1 MGKYILRRFLFS
13 FFTLIGATAIV
24 FGLSRAVGDPRDLF
38 AQEGGY
44 GVTEETYEH
53 LTKMLN
59 LDKPLYMQYL
69 LWLGKTVRGDLGR
82 SLLGQKDV
90 SDLIGEKVLNTLEL
104 TIFSWIASTII
115 GIPLGVLSAV
125 KRGSFWANSIA
136 MFCSVRSIALFG
148 QAAPPFVI
156 AIIGILIF
164 AVQLGWLPAGSG
176 ESHLIKGTWRGL
188 SSGDFSLI
196 PAFFTGGWKHYV
208 LPVGTLGLAASASY
222 LRLTRSS
229 MLEILDSEYIKLA
242 RAKGVSER
250 DVIWKH
256 ALKNALIPP
265 LTLAALIFVG
275 FLTGTIIVETVFVWP
290 GLGLLA
296 TTAVSENDFPVMTGS
311 VLLFAVFYTVIIFL
325 SDLTYGLVDP
335 RIRYS

>member
-1 MGKYILRRFLFS
+1 
-13 FFTLIGATAIV
+13 
-24 FGLSRAVGDPRDLF
+24 
-38 AQEGGY
+38 
-44 GVTEETYEH
+44 
-53 LTKMLN
+53 MLN

-125 KRGSFWANSIA
+125 KRGSFWDYAG
-136 MFCSVRSIALFG
+136 RSIALFG

-196 PAFFTGGWKHYV
+196 PAFFSGGWKHYV

>member
-1 MGKYILRRFLFS
+1 MAKYILRRFLFS

-24 FGLSRAVGDPRDLF
+24 FGLSRVVGDPRDLF

-59 LDKPLYMQYL
+59 LDKPIYMQYFI
-69 LWLGKTVRGDLGR
+69 WLGKVVRGDLGR

-104 TIFSWIASTII
+104 TIFSWILSTII

-125 KRGSFWANSIA
+125 KRGSFWDYAG
-136 MFCSVRSIALFG
+136 RSIALIG

-156 AIIGILIF
+156 AIIGILVF

-176 ESHLIKGTWRGL
+176 ESHLLKGFIRGITK
-188 SSGDFSLI
+188 GDFSLI

-242 RAKGVSER
+242 RAKGVSEK

-296 TTAVSENDFPVMTGS
+296 TTAVSENDFTVMTGS
-311 VLLFAVFYTVIIFL
+311 VLLFAVFYTVVIFL

>member
-1 MGKYILRRFLFS
+1 M
-13 FFTLIGATAIV
+13 
-24 FGLSRAVGDPRDLF
+24 
-38 AQEGGY
+38 
-44 GVTEETYEH
+44 
-53 LTKMLN
+53 
-59 LDKPLYMQYL
+59 
-69 LWLGKTVRGDLGR
+69 
-82 SLLGQKDV
+82 
-90 SDLIGEKVLNTLEL
+90 
-104 TIFSWIASTII
+104 TIFSWILSTII

-125 KRGSFWANSIA
+125 KRGSFWDYAG
-136 MFCSVRSIALFG
+136 RSIALFG

-196 PAFFTGGWKHYV
+196 PSFFTGGWKHYV

-275 FLTGTIIVETVFVWP
+275 FLTGTIIVETVFIWP

-325 SDLTYGLVDP
+325 SDLTYGFVDP

>member
-1 MGKYILRRFLFS
+1 MNLLSSATVFS

-104 TIFSWIASTII
+104 TIFSWILSTII

-125 KRGSFWANSIA
+125 KRGSFWDYAG
-136 MFCSVRSIALFG
+136 RSIALFG

-196 PAFFTGGWKHYV
+196 PSFFTGGWKHYV

-325 SDLTYGLVDP
+325 SDLTYGFVDP

>member
-1 MGKYILRRFLFS
+1 
-13 FFTLIGATAIV
+13 
-24 FGLSRAVGDPRDLF
+24 
-38 AQEGGY
+38 
-44 GVTEETYEH
+44 
-53 LTKMLN
+53 
-59 LDKPLYMQYL
+59 
-69 LWLGKTVRGDLGR
+69 GR

-90 SDLIGEKVLNTLEL
+90 ADLIGEKVLNTLEL
-104 TIFSWIASTII
+104 TIFSWILSTLI
-115 GIPLGVLSAV
+115 GIPLGVISAI
-125 KRGSFWANSIA
+125 KRGSIWDWAGR
-136 MFCSVRSIALFG
+136 FLALIG

-156 AIIGILIF
+156 AIVGILIF
-164 AVQLGWLPAGSG
+164 AVKLGWLPAGSG
-176 ESHLIKGTWRGL
+176 ESYLIKGVFRGI

-196 PAFFTGGWKHYV
+196 PDFFSGGWKHYV

-242 RAKGVSER
+242 RAKGVPER
-250 DVIWKH
+250 VVIWKH

-311 VLLFAVFYTVIIFL
+311 VLLFAVFYAIVIFI
-325 SDLTYGLVDP
+325 SDLTYGFVDP

>member
-1 MGKYILRRFLFS
+1 M
-13 FFTLIGATAIV
+13 
-24 FGLSRAVGDPRDLF
+24 SRAVGDPRDLF

-104 TIFSWIASTII
+104 TIFSWILSTII

-125 KRGSFWANSIA
+125 KRGSFWDYAG
-136 MFCSVRSIALFG
+136 RSIALFG

-196 PAFFTGGWKHYV
+196 PSFFTGGWKHYV

-325 SDLTYGLVDP
+325 SDLTYGFVDP

>member
-1 MGKYILRRFLFS
+1 M
-13 FFTLIGATAIV
+13 
-24 FGLSRAVGDPRDLF
+24 SRAVGDPRDLF

-90 SDLIGEKVLNTLEL
+90 SDLIGENVLNTLEL
-104 TIFSWIASTII
+104 TIFSWILSTII

-125 KRGSFWANSIA
+125 KRGSFWDYAG
-136 MFCSVRSIALFG
+136 RSIALFG

-196 PAFFTGGWKHYV
+196 PSFFTGGWKHYV

-325 SDLTYGLVDP
+325 SDLTYGFVDP

>member
-1 MGKYILRRFLFS
+1 MNLLSSTYIFS

-104 TIFSWIASTII
+104 TIFSWILSTII

-125 KRGSFWANSIA
+125 KRGSFWDYAG
-136 MFCSVRSIALFG
+136 RSIALFG

-196 PAFFTGGWKHYV
+196 PSFFTGGWKHYV

-242 RAKGVSER
+242 RAKGGSER

-325 SDLTYGLVDP
+325 SDLTYGFVDP

>member
-1 MGKYILRRFLFS
+1 MS
-13 FFTLIGATAIV
+13 PTAIV

-104 TIFSWIASTII
+104 TIFSWILSTII

-125 KRGSFWANSIA
+125 KRGSFWDYAG
-136 MFCSVRSIALFG
+136 RSIALFG

-188 SSGDFSLI
+188 TSGDFSLI
-196 PAFFTGGWKHYV
+196 PSFFTGGWKHYV

-325 SDLTYGLVDP
+325 SDLTYGFVDP

>member
-1 MGKYILRRFLFS
+1 M
-13 FFTLIGATAIV
+13 
-24 FGLSRAVGDPRDLF
+24 SRAVGDPRDLF

-104 TIFSWIASTII
+104 TIFSWILSTII

-125 KRGSFWANSIA
+125 KRGSFWDYAG
-136 MFCSVRSIALFG
+136 RSIALFG

-188 SSGDFSLI
+188 TSGDFSLI
-196 PAFFTGGWKHYV
+196 PSFFTGGWKHYV

-325 SDLTYGLVDP
+325 SDLTYGFVDP

>member
-1 MGKYILRRFLFS
+1 
-13 FFTLIGATAIV
+13 
-24 FGLSRAVGDPRDLF
+24 
-38 AQEGGY
+38 
-44 GVTEETYEH
+44 
-53 LTKMLN
+53 MLN

-104 TIFSWIASTII
+104 TIFSWILSTII

-125 KRGSFWANSIA
+125 KRGSFWDYAG
-136 MFCSVRSIALFG
+136 RSIALFG

-196 PAFFTGGWKHYV
+196 PSFFTGGWKHYV

-325 SDLTYGLVDP
+325 SDLTYGFVDP

>member
-1 MGKYILRRFLFS
+1 MCIRDR
-13 FFTLIGATAIV
+13 IGATAIV

-104 TIFSWIASTII
+104 TIFSWILSTII

-125 KRGSFWANSIA
+125 KRGSFWDYAG
-136 MFCSVRSIALFG
+136 RSIALFG

-188 SSGDFSLI
+188 TSGDFSLI
-196 PAFFTGGWKHYV
+196 PSFFTGGWKHYV

-325 SDLTYGLVDP
+325 SDLTYGFVDP

>member
-59 LDKPLYMQYL
+59 LDKPLYMQYFI
-69 LWLGKTVRGDLGR
+69 WLGKTVRGDLGR

-90 SDLIGEKVLNTLEL
+90 ADLIGEKVLNTLEL
-104 TIFSWIASTII
+104 TIFSWILSTLI
-115 GIPLGVLSAV
+115 GIPLGVISAI
-125 KRGSFWANSIA
+125 KRGSIWDWAGR
-136 MFCSVRSIALFG
+136 FLALIG

-156 AIIGILIF
+156 AIVGILIF
-164 AVQLGWLPAGSG
+164 AVKLGWLPAGSG
-176 ESHLIKGTWRGL
+176 ESYLIKGVFRGI
-188 SSGDFSLI
+188 SSGDFSLV
-196 PAFFTGGWKHYV
+196 PAFFSGGWKHYV

-242 RAKGVSER
+242 RAKGVPER
-250 DVIWKH
+250 VVIWKH

-311 VLLFAVFYTVIIFL
+311 VLLFAVFYAIVIFI

>member
-1 MGKYILRRFLFS
+1 
-13 FFTLIGATAIV
+13 
-24 FGLSRAVGDPRDLF
+24 
-38 AQEGGY
+38 
-44 GVTEETYEH
+44 
-53 LTKMLN
+53 
-59 LDKPLYMQYL
+59 MQYL

-104 TIFSWIASTII
+104 TIFSWILSTII

-125 KRGSFWANSIA
+125 KRGSFWDYAG
-136 MFCSVRSIALFG
+136 RSIALFG

-196 PAFFTGGWKHYV
+196 PSFFTGGWKHYV

-296 TTAVSENDFPVMTGS
+296 TTAVSENDFPVMT
-311 VLLFAVFYTVIIFL
+311 L
-325 SDLTYGLVDP
+325 SL
-335 RIRYS
+335 IHI